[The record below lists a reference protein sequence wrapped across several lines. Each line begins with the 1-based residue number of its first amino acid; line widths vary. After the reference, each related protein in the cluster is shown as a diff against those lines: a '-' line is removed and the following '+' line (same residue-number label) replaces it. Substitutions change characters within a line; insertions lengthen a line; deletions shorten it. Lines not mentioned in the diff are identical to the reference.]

1 MSLSTKGSAATINIE
16 SLHFPR
22 SELAARM
29 MFIFEHQ
36 LEHALTLFA
45 PEQKGKTTF
54 LQQDFIPLASE
65 HGFLVAVADLQTEPD
80 DPERAIAMA
89 LQDSIH
95 RTQSQLRNMTL
106 LPGLNRIVGM
116 ARAFSKARSDRA
128 SMTSEGVYCF
138 KRCLEQFRAAGKGR
152 ALLIVEASELL
163 AARSEFDN
171 FTAKLRSLLQ
181 APASRVYV
189 VFAGASSEGQEN
201 LFRRN
206 DAPFYQF
213 GFAMDFPNLGR
224 EFVCQLG
231 VRFKEVTGA
240 DWDIDL
246 AHDLFLRYGEMPGL
260 LIALYVASVSHG
272 LGVKEAAEVVLAMP
286 PLR

>member
-54 LQQDFIPLASE
+54 LQQDFIPLASQ
-65 HGFLVAVADLQTEPD
+65 HGFLVAVADLQTEPNN
-80 DPERAIAMA
+80 PERAIAMA
-89 LQDSIH
+89 LQDSVH
-95 RTQSQLRNMTL
+95 RTQSQRQNMTL
-106 LPGLNRIVGM
+106 LPGLNRIVSM
-116 ARAFSKARSDRA
+116 ARAFSNARNGRT
-128 SMTSEGVYCF
+128 SMKSEGGYCL
-138 KRCLEQFRAAGKGR
+138 KRWLEQFRAAGKGR
-152 ALLIVEASELL
+152 ALLIVEAAELL
-163 AARSEFDN
+163 AARSAFKN

-181 APASRVYV
+181 APSSRVYI
-189 VFAGASSEGQEN
+189 VFVGASPEGQAN
-201 LFRRN
+201 LFRRK
-206 DAPFYQF
+206 DAPFYEF
-213 GFAMDFPNLGR
+213 GFALDFPNLGK

-231 VRFKEVTGA
+231 VRFKEVTGVE
-240 DWDIDL
+240 WDVDL
-246 AHDLFLRYGEMPGL
+246 AHDLFRRYGEMPGL

-272 LGVKEAAEVVLAMP
+272 LGVKEAAEVVLATP
-286 PLR
+286 PPS